1 MGDNF
6 HDLRSGH
13 AASDAHLPSAVAHLL
28 PDGQCDI
35 DPQRSNAV
43 GDTFTSQPPTAKYAT
58 ATIAGSPSY
67 GWLELRTFAELY
79 EDTQRTRI
87 ASANRVL
94 ATGRPEMFAEHIE
107 AMRRTEHECSL
118 MLFRCYRRVVPVAI
132 RQWQE
137 DTPGIGEAML
147 PRLLGH
153 LGHPVLAMP
162 HHWEGKGDDR
172 HLVADVPYERT
183 VSQLWQYCGHGDPA
197 RRIAKGISAED
208 LAAIGSPR
216 LKMLV
221 HLNAVACFRC
231 VGTTRSRRSPYR
243 DVYEAR
249 RLVTADRVHAAPC
262 VRCGPSGR
270 PAAEGSPWSAAHQ
283 HADALRIV
291 GKEILRDLWRVSQ

>member
-1 MGDNF
+1 MDDNF
-6 HDLRSGH
+6 HDLRSGQGH
-13 AASDAHLPSAVAHLL
+13 SDAQGPAAAAHLL
-28 PDGQCDI
+28 PDGQAGLDTHGTH
-35 DPQRSNAV
+35 AV
-43 GDTFTSQPPTAKYAT
+43 GDTFGGQPPTAIVAT
-58 ATIAGSPSY
+58 ATIPDSPSD

-87 ASANRVL
+87 ASVNRVR
-94 ATGRPEMFAEHIE
+94 ATGRPEMFAKHIE
-107 AMRRTEHECSL
+107 AMERTEHECSL
-118 MLFRCYRRVVPVAI
+118 MLARCYRRVVPAAI
-132 RQWQE
+132 RQWQQ
-137 DTPGIGEAML
+137 DTPGIGEAL
-147 PRLLGH
+147 LARLLGH

-162 HHWEGKGDDR
+162 HHWQGKGTDR
-172 HLVADVPYERT
+172 QLVADVPCERT

-197 RRIAKGISAED
+197 RRIAKGMSAED

-221 HLNAVACFRC
+221 HLNAEACMKC

-291 GKEILRDLWRVSQ
+291 GKEILRDLWRVSR

>member
-1 MGDNF
+1 
-6 HDLRSGH
+6 
-13 AASDAHLPSAVAHLL
+13 
-28 PDGQCDI
+28 
-35 DPQRSNAV
+35 
-43 GDTFTSQPPTAKYAT
+43 
-58 ATIAGSPSY
+58 
-67 GWLELRTFAELY
+67 
-79 EDTQRTRI
+79 
-87 ASANRVL
+87 
-94 ATGRPEMFAEHIE
+94 MFAKHIE
-107 AMRRTEHECSL
+107 AMERTEHECSL
-118 MLFRCYRRVVPVAI
+118 MLARCYRRVVPAAI
-132 RQWQE
+132 RQWQQ
-137 DTPGIGEAML
+137 DTPGIGEAL
-147 PRLLGH
+147 LARLLGH

-162 HHWEGKGDDR
+162 HHWQGKGTDR
-172 HLVADVPYERT
+172 QLVADVPCERT

-197 RRIAKGISAED
+197 RRIAKGMSAED

-221 HLNAVACFRC
+221 HLNAEACMKC

-291 GKEILRDLWRVSQ
+291 GKEILRDLWRVSR